1 MGILVTIFRHSQQHS
16 MRDNSVRIDRDLEI
30 ISCNN
35 ETSLLAGL
43 EPHPVSIDIQPEK
56 IGKKAVEQL
65 RWRLLHPDE
74 EDQITIEVSPKLL

>member
-1 MGILVTIFRHSQQHS
+1 GIQPG
-16 MRDNSVRIDRDLEI
+16 RDLEI

-43 EPHPVSIDIQPEK
+43 APRPISIDIQPET

-65 RWRLLHPDE
+65 RWRILHPDDE
-74 EDQITIEVSPKLL
+74 SQITIEVSPKFL

>member
-1 MGILVTIFRHSQQHS
+1 LKSLGI
-16 MRDNSVRIDRDLEI
+16 RIGRDLEI

-43 EPHPVSIDIQPEK
+43 EPRPVSISIQPET

-65 RWRLLHPDE
+65 RWRILHPDE
-74 EDQITIEVSPKLL
+74 ESQITIEVSPKFL